1 MGFLDNER
9 FNEVLQKFNADKP
22 LEIFYRYWREH
33 LFEITEKMFTWEGL
47 PFPQHEIE
55 SRLILFGMCGII
67 RPEQENRKILIS
79 KESPFFKNENGL
91 IACDVSLYGITE
103 YYDLFKSFNF
113 TTPLFSGHRDIDKDG
128 VLIQNNALR
137 NPTIDLIHHYA
148 ILLAHVEVTL
158 LNVLINGRIVQNI
171 IAGTKSASE
180 SAKEFYISLVNGKPS
195 HFVDNSFIGLDFK
208 DVSKTGQLSIQ
219 DIYDIRESLLTSFYS
234 EIGIKKPFEKKERLI
249 TVEVESGE
257 DVLRLNIKDMY
268 DFRKKACEE
277 MNRIFNTNISVEC
290 NANIELENESEK
302 GESENETSGDFS
314 NDNSDSERT
323 ETNSGEMD

>member
-9 FNEVLQKFNADKP
+9 FNEVLQRFNAEKP
-22 LEIFYRYWREH
+22 LDVFYRYWREH
-33 LFEITEKMFTWEGL
+33 LFEITEKMFTWHGL
-47 PFPQHEIE
+47 NFPQHEIE

-67 RPEQENRKILIS
+67 APTEENAKILIA
-79 KESPFFKNENGL
+79 KKSPFFKNEKDL

-103 YYDLFKSFNF
+103 YYDMFKSFNF
-113 TTPLFSGHRDIDKDG
+113 TTPVFSGRREIDIDG

-158 LNVLINGRIVQNI
+158 LNVLINGRIMQNI

-180 SAKEFYISLVNGKPS
+180 SAKEFYTSLVNGKPS
-195 HFVDNSFIGLDFK
+195 HFVDTSFIGLDFK

-234 EIGIKKPFEKKERLI
+234 EIGVKKPFEKKERLI

-257 DVLRLNIKDMY
+257 DVLRLNIKDMF

-277 MNRIFNTNISVEC
+277 INRLFNTNISVEC
-290 NANIELENESEK
+290 NANIELEK
-302 GESENETSGDFS
+302 GENEDETIGNINNNTSDG
-314 NDNSDSERT
+314 EHT
-323 ETNSGEMD
+323 ETNTRELG

>member
-1 MGFLDNER
+1 MGYLDNEH
-9 FNEVLQKFNADKP
+9 FNEVLQKFNAEKP
-22 LEIFYRYWREH
+22 LEIFFRYWREH
-33 LFEITEKMFTWEGL
+33 LFEITEKMFTWNGL
-47 PFPQHEIE
+47 PFPQHEVE

-67 RPEQENRKILIS
+67 RPTEENMDTLIA
-79 KESPFFKNENGL
+79 KESPFFKDKNGL
-91 IACDVSLYGITE
+91 IACDVSLYGVTE
-103 YYDLFKSFNF
+103 YYDMFKSFNF
-113 TTPLFSGHRDIDKDG
+113 TTPLFSGRRDIDKDG

-158 LNVLINGRIVQNI
+158 LNVLINGRIMQNI

-180 SAKEFYISLVNGKPS
+180 SAKEFQISLVNGKPS
-195 HFVDNSFIGLDFK
+195 HFVDTSFVGLDFK

-290 NANIELENESEK
+290 NANIELEK
-302 GESENETSGDFS
+302 GEKENETSGNIN
-314 NDNSDSERT
+314 NDNTGSEHAEANT
-323 ETNSGEMD
+323 GEMD